1 MSVSTFI
8 LIRQQKILLSDGKP
22 QPGSKMTKRVSL
34 PFVSSGVL
42 SVRRCIDRELV
53 KMSVETN
60 RMSEGVKELHR
71 KASDIN

>member
-22 QPGSKMTKRVSL
+22 QPRSKMTKSASL

-42 SVRRCIDRELV
+42 SVHRCIDRELI
-53 KMSVETN
+53 KMSVETS
-60 RMSEGVKELHR
+60 RMSEGAKELHR
-71 KASDIN
+71 TASDIN